1 MKMQK
6 TKHERDC
13 SAGTMLSIPDSVV
26 PPPPKQKKT
35 PTGWKQFNSAN
46 TQYPNE

>member
-13 SAGTMLSIPDSVV
+13 SAGTMLSIPDSV
-26 PPPPKQKKT
+26 PPPKTKKP

>member
-26 PPPPKQKKT
+26 VPPQNKKP